1 MAESVVAP
9 TNKLVAFRGRAQ
21 KEATVP
27 LKKGKGEAVIS
38 ENISELHS
46 GATHARTAR
55 KFGKKRADK
64 QSVAIALSEA
74 RKSGKTKIPRYLQ
87 GRGLISAKAEKAFG
101 KKAGHNPPK
110 PTFAQPL
117 PDSSK
122 YGRLKREEEQ
132 SEIRQN
138 LPVLPPA
145 ERGVKPRS
153 ASDI

>member
-1 MAESVVAP
+1 MPLAKGQS
-9 TNKLVAFRGRAQ
+9 
-21 KEATVP
+21 KET
-27 LKKGKGEAVIS
+27 IS
-38 ENISELHS
+38 QNISELHS
-46 GATHARTAR
+46 GATHARTAQR
-55 KFGKKRADK
+55 FGKQRADK

-74 RKSGKTKIPRYLQ
+74 RKSGKKNIKTKIPRHLQ
-87 GRGLISAKAEKAFG
+87 GRGLISAKAKKAFA